1 MKNIKVSVSLGNK
14 EALLKELENLGKNI
28 RLDFG
33 DANKSLKELVDIVG
47 DISKKLDG
55 LSKGVKSTMGGIA
68 KETKGA
74 SQSAKELGEELSSLK
89 GKEVKVSV
97 TVDSKGATKTVT
109 DFKNSFGETAREV
122 KKDGEILTQTVTYS
136 YEKVEQKMAEFT
148 NRVEKL
154 NKSGVKVGD
163 LARSLK
169 TLTDAGMNV
178 QTDKIEAF
186 NNKLVEVE
194 SNLSKLQKF
203 KTSELVKIDKDLL
216 SGKISDKEAKQ
227 LKKTLDSINV
237 RNLEVG
243 MEKYNR
249 QMQEA
254 LQHTKGV
261 NDQTKALESEINKIS
276 KVIEAS
282 KSIASKSGNEEILN
296 SKSFQEASNLLN
308 KMEGQLRELQ
318 KTGKLVKV
326 DDLTKTLN
334 TSSKATAELNNQ
346 VKETS
351 SGYRKVQT
359 ALDTMQTKLN
369 LMKST
374 KILDDSYLDKLQKQ
388 LNETRSEID
397 KNGEAFS
404 KFRLEFT
411 KAGESEKQIK
421 AITQSFEKLQAQ
433 MKRADDYEIVDTKEI
448 EDAKQSIKELSNALD
463 QLKKGESVDIGK
475 IMGEAKVNT
484 DALRNSV
491 NAVARETK
499 NLSGSFSDTL
509 RNLGFYVDLGDII
522 RGVFEGFREGIEI
535 VTELDTAMR
544 DLRKVSS
551 STAEELA
558 KYPEVANEMAQSIGA
573 TTDQIIKATEYYS
586 KLGYELQGA
595 SERAELATIF
605 KNIGDFA
612 SIEEASEALITIQK
626 GFSDLGD
633 GVDDMTRIMDVAN
646 EVGNNFTSTTQ
657 DIAEG
662 LRRSGNALSEANNT
676 YEESVA
682 IFVSAN
688 SSVQNAEKVGNALK
702 TIAMRLRGMETEL
715 DECGVPASNLREE
728 IKEITRQA
736 GHMVDIMADE
746 NTFKSTYEILT
757 ELAEVYP
764 LLTDKQ
770 RAYVQQIIAGKQQ
783 GNIFSGIMAN
793 MKEGADALTTALD
806 SSGSAMR
813 EQEVY
818 MDSIEG
824 KSNKLKETAKG
835 MWVELISSEMVK
847 SGIDGLQVLIE
858 KFGVVVDVVDNV
870 VETFGGATT
879 ATMLLGTA
887 LALTFGKHLSVDD
900 IKDFAKRIY
909 DCITAENL
917 LTTTTHGLGNAIK
930 GLFMSNP
937 LGVIMVVATT
947 LLTVFGNIKAKI
959 EENKQAI
966 REMNQ
971 EFIEADY
978 TGNQKSADQLIQK
991 YKEIYAELG
1000 TLKKGTEEYT
1010 QKEQEL
1016 HSVIDQL
1023 TSIYPN
1029 LNQAIVENDGHKRLN
1044 LGTTKELLEME
1055 KDLAKVKAL
1064 DVVGEG
1070 GGTLNDLETLVGQ
1083 TKALK
1088 HGFEEG
1094 LKAKQEYFDKTGV
1107 STYLADT
1114 LEKNGQALQDNID
1127 KMKAKREA
1135 FILLDNNTGKYR
1147 DAIAI
1152 LTAGLEDL
1160 GYTFDD
1166 TTDNMDGMDDAIEDL
1181 KGTTDDAT
1189 ESMGAFHKSMQDW
1202 NLDGSI
1208 DYADQLIMNI
1218 MKDADDARTAVEAL
1232 SNEFGKFEQ
1241 PINLS
1246 AQAMEEL
1253 NANGVLSGET
1263 WEAILK
1269 SGNLE
1274 LIAGLWLDGAEAQ
1287 KYYTELNGE
1296 LSQSVEDLSE
1306 ATIIAAAQELGI
1318 LEENAEAYAILVESK
1333 KEHAIA
1339 VAEQEKADKI
1349 AIAQQEVEEKYRY
1362 QLQHAENEAQAQA
1375 IREQQA
1381 KDFQTRVSEIEAET
1395 SKTIEEINNGNL
1407 DTITGVL
1414 EKETTEVQNANQK
1427 KAEAYQQDVQ
1437 THEQAQQTKTKNEQA
1452 FVNNSTNRYSSYVS
1466 GANTAYQTDVGN
1478 FRSAIS
1484 QKTSALQGFQTALSN
1499 AAGAIQSF
1507 NSMTIRSYSGGSS
1520 GGGGGVAM
1528 TQSVDDAEFNAV
1540 APMSAEGSSEGEE
1553 GGVSPLA
1560 IPGGVQHTAGN
1571 FVGSTVGGVG
1581 GQLVSLAG
1589 ATTQLSQSTD
1599 KLTSSTKSYTS
1610 SVKNNTSATKENSK
1624 EIEIEYDRYYRL
1636 NDILEDHDNLLKQI
1650 EDAKDVATGKEYLE
1664 LIKKENE
1671 VIAKKIQVLRQLQA
1685 EQEKELAETK
1695 ATLSANGFL
1704 FDSYGNLIN
1713 SQEKLQSLA
1722 SWANE
1727 GDDERKEHVKDIEK
1741 MVDLYTDLAN
1751 KSIPDTQDAIRD
1763 LQKDIRDTAV
1773 DQLTDLREKLI
1784 DALKQERE
1792 SQKEAEIGILDARI
1806 EELRKQIDEL
1816 NDEEGDRLTRRAKLE
1831 AELEKWR
1838 RDDSAFST
1846 KKQQELQ
1853 KELDELNKKIRED
1866 ELNNQIKEIEKTKE
1880 VVEQNY
1886 DNMLSE
1892 KELYEEANNLIT
1904 QGKTEEMLTLLEA
1917 YAEDYKNIGLLWGEN
1932 LSDAFMEEIKTALE
1946 ALEYLKG
1953 ESNKFTNDVNTSA
1966 PPPQVSTPSTPTP
1979 TPAQTTKPISIG
1991 SRVKVTD
1998 VGASIYVDSY
2008 TSQSSGTWRGANV
2021 STSDTMYIYNMRGD
2035 KVALARSQGGVP
2047 VGWID
2052 KKKVKAFDTGGYT
2065 GEFQGGQLA
2074 MLHSK
2079 ERVLSAQQTQ
2089 SFEKLVGML
2098 GDLVENPILQLS
2110 QYMKGMSNPMS
2121 QVNTNIEINNNF
2133 TVTNNTPF
2141 DQDRQDNNISQLM
2154 AKELRRFGKIT
2165 KK

>member
-28 RLDFG
+28 HLDFG
-33 DANKSLKELVDIVG
+33 DANKSLKALVDILEK
-47 DISKKLDG
+47 ISKKLDG
-55 LSKGVKSTMGGIA
+55 IAKSVRGMSKGVSDELEASKKS
-68 KETKGA
+68 A
-74 SQSAKELGEELSSLK
+74 SEFENELESLD
-89 GKEVKVSV
+89 GKVVKVSI
-97 TVDSKGATKTVT
+97 TTNSKGATKTVT
-109 DFKNSFGETAREV
+109 DFKNSFGETARQVE
-122 KKDGEILTQTVTYS
+122 KDGKILSQNVTEN
-136 YEKVEQKMAEFT
+136 YEKVEKKMAEFT

-169 TLTDAGMNV
+169 TLTDAGMDV

-186 NNKLVEVE
+186 NNRLVEVE

-203 KTSELVKIDKDLL
+203 KTGELVKIDKDLL

-308 KMEGQLRELQ
+308 KMEGQLKELQ

-334 TSSKATAELNNQ
+334 ASSKATSELNNQ

-421 AITQSFEKLQAQ
+421 GITQSFEKLQAQ

-448 EDAKQSIKELSNALD
+448 EDAKQSVKELSDALD
-463 QLKKGESVDIGK
+463 QLKKGESIDIGK

-491 NAVARETK
+491 NSVARETK
-499 NLSGSFSDTL
+499 NLGGSFSDTL

-551 STAEELA
+551 ATAEELA

-626 GFSDLGD
+626 GFNDLGD

-806 SSGSAMR
+806 SSGSAMK

-858 KFGVVVDVVDNV
+858 KFGVVVDIVDNV

-887 LALTFGKHLSVDD
+887 LAVTFGKHLSVDD

-917 LTTTTHGLGNAIK
+917 LTTATQGLGTAIK

-947 LLTVFGNIKAKI
+947 LLTIFGNIKAKI

-978 TGNQKSADQLIQK
+978 TSNQKSADQLIQK
-991 YKEIYAELG
+991 YKDIYAELG
-1000 TLKKGTEEYT
+1000 TLKKGTEEYA

-1023 TSIYPN
+1023 VGIYPN
-1029 LNQAIVENDGHKRLN
+1029 LNQAIVDNEGHKRLN

-1055 KDLAKVKAL
+1055 KEMAKMKAL

-1070 GGTLNDLETLVGQ
+1070 GGTLNDLKTLVGQ
-1083 TKALK
+1083 TKAIK

-1094 LKAKQEYFDKTGV
+1094 LKAKQEFFDKTGT
-1107 STYLADT
+1107 SLADT
-1114 LEKNGQALQDNID
+1114 LEEDSQALQDNID
-1127 KMKAKREA
+1127 MMMAKREA
-1135 FILLDNNTGKYR
+1135 YILLDGNTGKYR

-1152 LTAGLEDL
+1152 LTEGLEDL

-1166 TTDNMDGMDDAIEDL
+1166 TTDNIDGTGDAIEDL

-1253 NANGVLSGET
+1253 NTNGVLSGET
-1263 WEAILK
+1263 WESILK

-1333 KEHAIA
+1333 KEQAIT
-1339 VAEQEKADKI
+1339 VAEQEKAEKI

-1484 QKTSALQGFQTALSN
+1484 QKTSALQNFQSALSN
-1499 AAGAIQSF
+1499 AVGAIQNF
-1507 NSMTIRSYSGGSS
+1507 NSMTIRSYSGGGS
-1520 GGGGGVAM
+1520 GGNVAM
-1528 TQSVDDAEFNAV
+1528 SQSVDDAEFSAV

-1571 FVGSTVGGVG
+1571 FVGSTVGGIG
-1581 GQLVSLAG
+1581 GQLVSLAN

-1610 SVKNNTSATKENSK
+1610 SVKDNTSATKENSK
-1624 EIEIEYDRYYRL
+1624 EIEIEYDRYYKL
-1636 NDILEDHDNLLKQI
+1636 NDVLEDYDNLLKQI
-1650 EDAKDVATGKEYLE
+1650 EDAKDVATGEEYLE
-1664 LIKKENE
+1664 LIRKENE
-1671 VIAKKIQVLRQLQA
+1671 VNAKKIQVLRQLQA

-1713 SQEKLQSLA
+1713 SQERLQSLA

-1727 GDDERKEHVKDIEK
+1727 GDDERKEHVKDLEK

-1751 KSIPDTQDAIRD
+1751 NSIPDTQDSIRD
-1763 LQKDIRDTAV
+1763 LQKDITDSAV
-1773 DQLTDLREKLI
+1773 DQLTELREKLV
-1784 DALKQERE
+1784 DALKQERQQ
-1792 SQKEAEIGILDARI
+1792 QKDAEIGILDARI
-1806 EELRKQIDEL
+1806 ADLRKQIDDL
-1816 NDEEGDRLTRRAKLE
+1816 DDEAGDRLTRRAKLE
-1831 AELEKWR
+1831 AELEKWKK
-1838 RDDSAFST
+1838 DDSAFST
-1846 KKQQELQ
+1846 KKQQEIQ
-1853 KELDELNKKIRED
+1853 KQLDELNKEIRKD
-1866 ELNNQIKEIEKTKE
+1866 ELEKQIAEVEETKKT
-1880 VVEQNY
+1880 VEETY
-1886 DNMLSE
+1886 DAMLDD
-1892 KELYEEANNLIT
+1892 KQLYEDANDLIS
-1904 QGKTEEMLTLLEA
+1904 QGKTEEMLALLEE
-1917 YAEDYKNIGLLWGEN
+1917 YGEDYKNIGVLWGEN
-1932 LSDAFMEEIKTALE
+1932 LSDAFMEEIKLALD
-1946 ALEYLKG
+1946 ALKYLKG
-1953 ESNKFTNDVNTSA
+1953 ESNKFTNDQPTDTTPPANTT
-1966 PPPQVSTPSTPTP
+1966 PPPTTPPPT
-1979 TPAQTTKPISIG
+1979 TQKAIAIG
-1991 SRVKVTD
+1991 SKVKVTD
-1998 VGASIYVDSY
+1998 TSAGIYVDSY
-2008 TSQSSGTWRGANV
+2008 TSQSSGTWKGANV
-2021 STSDTMYIYNMRGD
+2021 STSDTMYVYNMRGD

-2065 GEFQGGQLA
+2065 GDFQGGQLA

-2089 SFEKLVGML
+2089 SFEKLVAML
-2098 GDLVENPILQLS
+2098 GDLVENPMLQLGQS
-2110 QYMKGMSNPMS
+2110 TKSMGNPMTEI
-2121 QVNTNIEINNNF
+2121 NTNIEINNNF

>member
-28 RLDFG
+28 HLDFG

-203 KTSELVKIDKDLL
+203 KTGELVKIDKDLL

-237 RNLEVG
+237 RNLEAG

-282 KSIASKSGNEEILN
+282 KSIASKSGNEQILN
-296 SKSFQEASNLLN
+296 SKSFQDASDLLN
-308 KMEGQLRELQ
+308 KMEGQLKELQ

-433 MKRADDYEIVDTKEI
+433 MKRADDYEIVNTKEI
-448 EDAKQSIKELSNALD
+448 EDAKQSIKELSDALD
-463 QLKKGESVDIGK
+463 QLKKGESIDIGR

-491 NAVARETK
+491 NGVARETK
-499 NLSGSFSDTL
+499 NLGSSFSDTL

-522 RGVFEGFREGIEI
+522 RGVFEGLREGIEI

-551 STAEELA
+551 ATAEELA
-558 KYPEVANEMAQSIGA
+558 KYPGVANEMAQSIGA

-605 KNIGDFA
+605 KNIGDFS
-612 SIEEASEALITIQK
+612 SIDEASEALITIQK
-626 GFSDLGD
+626 GFNDLGD
-633 GVDDMTRIMDVAN
+633 GVEDMTRIMDVAN
-646 EVGNNFTSTTQ
+646 EVGNNFTSTTK
-657 DIAEG
+657 DISEG

-783 GNIFSGIMAN
+783 GNVFSGIMAN

-858 KFGVVVDVVDNV
+858 KFGVVVDIVDNV

-900 IKDFAKRIY
+900 ISDFVKKVY
-909 DCITAENL
+909 NCITAENL
-917 LTTTTHGLGNAIK
+917 LTTTTHGLGTAIK

-978 TGNQKSADQLIQK
+978 VGNQKSADQLIQK
-991 YKEIYAELG
+991 YKDIYAELG

-1016 HSVIDQL
+1016 HSVIEQL

-1055 KDLAKVKAL
+1055 KEMAKMKAL

-1070 GGTLNDLETLVGQ
+1070 GGTLNDLESLVGQ
-1083 TKALK
+1083 TKKLK
-1088 HGFEEG
+1088 DGFEEG
-1094 LKAKQEYFDKTGV
+1094 LKVKQEYFDKTGD
-1107 STYLADT
+1107 SSYLADT
-1114 LEKNGQALQDNID
+1114 LEKDSQALQDNID

-1135 FILLDNNTGKYR
+1135 FILLDGNTGKYR

-1160 GYTFDD
+1160 GYTFED
-1166 TTDNMDGMDDAIEDL
+1166 TTDNADGMGDAIEDL

-1253 NANGVLSGET
+1253 NTNGVLSGET

-1339 VAEQEKADKI
+1339 IAEQEKADKI

-1375 IREQQA
+1375 VREQQA
-1381 KDFQTRVSEIEAET
+1381 KDFQERVSAIEAET

-1407 DTITGVL
+1407 DTITGIL
-1414 EKETTEVQNANQK
+1414 EKETTEVQSANQK

-1452 FVNNSTNRYSSYVS
+1452 FVNNSTSRYSSYVS

-1520 GGGGGVAM
+1520 GGNVAM
-1528 TQSVDDAEFNAV
+1528 SQSVDDAEFNAV
-1540 APMSAEGSSEGEE
+1540 APMSAEGSSEGGEE

-1571 FVGSTVGGVG
+1571 FVGSTVGGIG
-1581 GQLVSLAG
+1581 GQLVSLAS
-1589 ATTQLSQSTD
+1589 ATSQLSQSTD

-1610 SVKNNTSATKENSK
+1610 SVKSNTSATKENSK
-1624 EIEIEYDRYYRL
+1624 EIEIEYDRYYKL

-1650 EDAKDVATGKEYLE
+1650 EDAKDVATGEEYLE

-1671 VIAKKIQVLRQLQA
+1671 VIAKKIQVLRQLQV
-1685 EQEKELAETK
+1685 EQERELAETK

-1722 SWANE
+1722 GWANE

-1763 LQKDIRDTAV
+1763 LQKDIRDTAI
-1773 DQLTDLREKLI
+1773 DQLTELREKLI
-1784 DALKQERE
+1784 DALKQERQQ
-1792 SQKEAEIGILDARI
+1792 QKDAEISILDSRI
-1806 EELRKQIDEL
+1806 ADLRKQIDEL
-1816 NDEEGDRLTRRAKLE
+1816 DDEVSDRLTRRAKLE
-1831 AELEKWR
+1831 AELEKWKK
-1838 RDDSAFST
+1838 DDSAFST
-1846 KKQQELQ
+1846 KKQQEIQ
-1853 KELDELNKKIRED
+1853 KQLDELNKEIRKD
-1866 ELNNQIKEIEKTKE
+1866 ELEKQIDEVEETKKT
-1880 VVEQNY
+1880 VEETY
-1886 DNMLSE
+1886 DAMLDD
-1892 KELYEEANNLIT
+1892 KQLYEDANNLIS
-1904 QGKTEEMLTLLEA
+1904 QGKTEEMLALLET
-1917 YAEDYKNIGLLWGEN
+1917 YGEDYKNIGVLWGQN
-1932 LSDAFMEEIKTALE
+1932 LSDAFMEEIKLALE

-1953 ESNKFTNDVNTSA
+1953 ESNKFTNDQPTNTTPPPSA
-1966 PPPQVSTPSTPTP
+1966 PPSTPAPPPT
-1979 TPAQTTKPISIG
+1979 TQKTIAIG
-1991 SRVKVTD
+1991 SKVKVTD
-1998 VGASIYVDSY
+1998 TSAGIYVDSY
-2008 TSQSSGTWRGANV
+2008 TSQSSGTWKGANV
-2021 STSDTMYIYNMRGD
+2021 STSDTMYVYNMRGD

-2065 GEFQGGQLA
+2065 GDFQGGQLA

-2089 SFEKLVGML
+2089 SFEKLVAML
-2098 GDLVENPILQLS
+2098 GDLVENPMLQLGQS
-2110 QYMKGMSNPMS
+2110 TKSMGNPMTEI
-2121 QVNTNIEINNNF
+2121 NTNIEINNNF